1 MYSMKET
8 CKKVHLNYQTLKYY
22 CNEGLIPNVK
32 RDSNNYRVFDENDIA
47 WILGLKCLKKC
58 GMSIKKMKNYMNLCL
73 MGQSSIPERKEIL
86 KETRENLLIQL
97 KEIENS
103 IHYIDTKQQFYDD
116 ILAGKK
122 EYFSY
127 IKK

>member
-58 GMSIKKMKNYMNLCL
+58 GMSIKEMKNYMNLCL

>member
-58 GMSIKKMKNYMNLCL
+58 GMSIKEMKNYMNLCL
-73 MGQSSIPERKEIL
+73 MGQSSITERKEIL